1 MFKLRFQSQSHD
13 VRLLRTKVILKL
25 DHGTNHSYEFTE
37 LGSSCIRCFLGATGA
52 PAQQRHRKLRCR
64 IDPGGLSVPF
74 CSVTLSELS
83 HGHMVKKYPANTA
96 QSKLSTKQV
105 ARSFYQLWPQ
115 LLHKMQAVFHV
126 FWNLQFVQDLAIW
139 TAWHLLWQTS
149 LFIYSKVARSS
160 SVSNLL
166 RNWRKAKLPQKDERW
181 NLMKL
186 ECISNWPWIQL
197 PSDFNDSNPKTMV

>member
-1 MFKLRFQSQSHD
+1 MLVYAGTWLQVGVSGDAVAACNPLNIKPKYPTCSTYGFNRTIQSYH

-126 FWNLQFVQDLAIW
+126 F
-139 TAWHLLWQTS
+139 
-149 LFIYSKVARSS
+149 
-160 SVSNLL
+160 
-166 RNWRKAKLPQKDERW
+166 
-181 NLMKL
+181 
-186 ECISNWPWIQL
+186 
-197 PSDFNDSNPKTMV
+197 